1 MIFIFRKNMQIL
13 PNPGFDLYA
22 NKRKKVTPK
31 KQVGLFFVVMNS
43 RNLLRT
49 TFFGRTLRG
58 KPLFCR
64 TICSPTVEGLSNL
77 TFTIVTYKYCLAFS
91 CYRVIKIVLHVLLSG
106 KNTHSQT
113 KPHHHWPFATNG
125 GIGLK
130 FQESVKTHKE

>member
-49 TFFGRTLRG
+49 TFGTHVTRKTLVVG
-58 KPLFCR
+58 QF
-64 TICSPTVEGLSNL
+64 
-77 TFTIVTYKYCLAFS
+77 A
-91 CYRVIKIVLHVLLSG
+91 VLL
-106 KNTHSQT
+106 
-113 KPHHHWPFATNG
+113 
-125 GIGLK
+125 
-130 FQESVKTHKE
+130 